1 MAKAMVQ
8 KEEATAILRKAMA
21 MVNRQVAM
29 AKVMEKVME
38 LVVIATGMGEDME
51 TPMATGEDMMDM
63 EMGME
68 QKDMDMDMATEKLAA
83 TATATAM
90 SMATGKCQV
99 QCSLEQH
106 ADAKVVLNQET
117 PAQQPKTGATFHPK
131 MPVQI
136 LSWVSAKAT
145 IHAHT
150 GLKQHASHHLECHL
164 TSTVVNL
171 QCKPSQTV
179 CRHCNLMT

>member
-38 LVVIATGMGEDME
+38 KLVVIATGMGEDME

-83 TATATAM
+83 TATAM
-90 SMATGKCQV
+90 GMATGKCQV
-99 QCSLEQH
+99 QCSLE
-106 ADAKVVLNQET
+106 AKQLRM
-117 PAQQPKTGATFHPK
+117 KH
-131 MPVQI
+131 I
-136 LSWVSAKAT
+136 LAWHHISTCTAT
-145 IHAHT
+145 IHAEVRV
-150 GLKQHASHHLECHL
+150 LYVLIKL
-164 TSTVVNL
+164 
-171 QCKPSQTV
+171 
-179 CRHCNLMT
+179 